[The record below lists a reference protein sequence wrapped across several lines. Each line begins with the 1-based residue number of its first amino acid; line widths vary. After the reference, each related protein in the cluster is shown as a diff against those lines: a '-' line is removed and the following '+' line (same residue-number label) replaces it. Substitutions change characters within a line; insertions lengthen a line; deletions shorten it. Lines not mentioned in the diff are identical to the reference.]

1 MNPQKETE
9 KALKREGKAKRAKAP
24 YAERMAARARR
35 IEKQQKR
42 EDFWY
47 GIGSE
52 WRCQLAVR
60 QLCRLL
66 YRSIRSDYLKQLRLN
81 ATREFTVRSEWTVSL
96 FTQYYDDEM
105 PPSNR
110 FGIHCFPTG
119 FYKRE
124 KAKAGRAINRI
135 EHFQKLKTT
144 EASNPLLSDIAE
156 VFNRKYG
163 KTFRVSYEEGECVRI
178 VLEGPHPVT
187 KI

>member
-1 MNPQKETE
+1 MNPQKEIE
-9 KALKREGKAKRAKAP
+9 KALKRAEKAKRAEAP
-24 YAERMAARARR
+24 YAERMEARARR

-42 EDFWY
+42 ENFWY

-52 WRCQLAVR
+52 RRYQLAVR

-66 YRSIRSDYLKQLRLN
+66 YRSIRSDYLEQLRLN
-81 ATREFTVRSEWTVSL
+81 ALRGFTVRSEWTVCLYTEYNEELS
-96 FTQYYDDEM
+96 
-105 PPSNR
+105 PPSNH
-110 FGIHCFPTG
+110 FGLHYRPEG
-119 FYKRE
+119 FDRRD

-144 EASNPLLSDIAE
+144 EASNTLLSDIAE

-163 KTFRVSYEEGECVRI
+163 KTFKVSYEGGECVRI